1 MQTSASADGSGK
13 FPFTERIISGSNLF
27 ILTDANGNLTG
38 STSIPG
44 GSFTNLTV
52 TGALTASIISA
63 SNSITAAAAT
73 FAGPVTMSS
82 TLSASG
88 GIITSTISAS
98 SNVYVSG
105 SLTVIG
111 NIVGTIDSASA
122 ILITDTPTTAGTYYV
137 TFVDGTTGVRS
148 LRTDSSTLTWNPSTN
163 TLSSSGNLYVGGGT
177 VDGPNGTVNLFAS
190 ATSINIGSS
199 PNDPLT
205 TFFGDI
211 KLDTGLIKGSDASSG
226 LQIQSYGIQ
235 VYGNSISSSAGTP
248 NIILNT
254 NQDITS
260 SRNLRIAGTTQ
271 ATDWNNGALT
281 VVGGVGIGKNLYVS
295 GSLNAIGV
303 ISASAG
309 LTASAIQDAGT
320 LTVVGNSILSNV
332 FATNITASNISASGF
347 VSASAIFDT
356 GTLTVVGN
364 SILSNVFAT
373 NITASNISAS
383 GFVSASAI
391 FDTGTLT
398 VIGNSTLSNVF
409 ATNITASN
417 ISASGN
423 ISASTL
429 RVETSIVDGGTLTV
443 LGSTVLGDTT
453 ADTTRITGST
463 SISGSLTVV
472 GNTTLQSTFVTNLT
486 ASNISASGF
495 ISGSDGIFAGDV
507 AVNGGDITTTSA
519 TATLFNTNAS
529 NVNIGGGA
537 VTQVLLGS
545 AIGIVKTAGDFRLG
559 ANNIIQDTSGATGLT
574 VTNTVTTVAG
584 DLKVVGNDIQDSSGT
599 NNLTLSSTRVNVPLT
614 LQPTDWTNGALTVAG
629 GVGIG
634 KNLHVSGSTFLYGDL
649 TIFGTGSIVNI
660 SSSTVI
666 IGDNRIQLNAG
677 VPIQRYAG
685 IDVFDSGSG
694 TFTNN
699 VTSSLLWDGLND
711 YWVLVSANS
720 SSGAPLTQSSAIMIG
735 GPTGSFGGESLLTV
749 NYIPKVQS
757 SGRNLQNSS
766 LSDNGTTLSYAGT
779 GISASQV
786 TSSQLTVQYTG
797 SITYATGVYIT
808 YTTGSFTTIT
818 ITTGS
823 NPGLGAQVPSS
834 PTANGLAGQINV
846 DNNFIYVYTN
856 QVWKRVPLSTWTA

>member
-1 MQTSASADGSGK
+1 MPYPNDNKLNIVISQTSGSADNTGK

-105 SLTVIG
+105 SLTVVG
-111 NIVGTIDSASA
+111 NIAGTIDSASA
-122 ILITDTPTTAGTYYV
+122 ILITNTPTTAGTYYA
-137 TFVDGTTGVRS
+137 TFVDGTTGVRAV
-148 LRTDSSTLTWNPSTN
+148 RTDSSALTWNPSTN
-163 TLSSSGNLYVGGGT
+163 KIQIGSGGVGELEVAPQGGGAALKAYATNSSSLASVEVGGGSYESSSFF
-177 VDGPNGTVNLFAS
+177 VNS
-190 ATSINIGSS
+190 TSEFQIKAGSY
-199 PNDPLT
+199 
-205 TFFGDI
+205 
-211 KLDTGLIKGSDASSG
+211 SDAS
-226 LQIQSYGIQ
+226 
-235 VYGNSISSSAGTP
+235 VSSSLP
-248 NIILNT
+248 FKL
-254 NQDITS
+254 TS
-260 SRNLRIAGTTQ
+260 ATQ
-271 ATDWNNGALT
+271 ATSWNNGA
-281 VVGGVGIGKNLYVS
+281 VSINGGVGIGKNLYVS

-320 LTVVGNSILSNV
+320 LTVVGNSILS
-332 FATNITASNISASGF
+332 T
-347 VSASAIFDT
+347 
-356 GTLTVVGN
+356 
-364 SILSNVFAT
+364 
-373 NITASNISAS
+373 
-383 GFVSASAI
+383 
-391 FDTGTLT
+391 
-398 VIGNSTLSNVF
+398 VF

-472 GNTTLQSTFVTNLT
+472 GNTTLQNTFVTNLT
-486 ASNISASGF
+486 ASIISASGN
-495 ISGSDGIFAGDV
+495 ISGNDGIFAGDI
-507 AVNGGDITTTSA
+507 AVNGGDITTTLVG
-519 TATLFNTNAS
+519 TATLFNTNATS
-529 NVNIGGGA
+529 VNIGGGA
-537 VTQVLLGS
+537 TNTVLLGN
-545 AIGIVKTAGDFRLG
+545 GTGVVKTAGDFVLG
-559 ANNIIQDTSGATGLT
+559 VNNIIKDTSGTLGLT
-574 VTNTVTTVAG
+574 VSSSLTTVAG
-584 DLKVVGNDIQDSSGT
+584 DLLVGGNDIKDNSGV
-599 NNLTLSSTRVNVPLT
+599 NNLTLGVTKVTVPLT
-614 LQPTDWTNGALTVAG
+614 TQATSFNNGALVVDG

-649 TIFGTGSIVNI
+649 TIYGTGSIVNI

-666 IGDNRIQLNAG
+666 IGDNRVVLNAG
-677 VPIQRYAG
+677 TPIQRYAG

-694 TFTNN
+694 TYTNN
-699 VTSSLLWDGLND
+699 VTSSLLWDALSDN
-711 YWVLVSANS
+711 WLLVSNNQTT
-720 SSGAPLTQSSAIMIG
+720 GNPLTQSSAIMIG
-735 GPTGSFGGESLLTV
+735 GPSGSFGNESLLTV

-757 SGRNLQNSS
+757 TGKNLQNSA
-766 LSDNGTTLSYAGT
+766 LIDTGTLLTYAGT
-779 GISASQV
+779 GISASQI
-786 TSSQLTVQYTG
+786 TASQLTVQYTG

-823 NPGLGAQVPSS
+823 SPGVGAQVPSS
-834 PTANGLAGQINV
+834 PTATGLAGQINV

-856 QVWKRVPLSTWTA
+856 QVWKRVPLSTWLA

>member
-1 MQTSASADGSGK
+1 MPYPNDNRLNVLLMQTSVSTDGSGK

-63 SNSITAAAAT
+63 SNAITAAAAT
-73 FAGPVTMSS
+73 FDGPVTMSS

-105 SLTVIG
+105 SLTVVGNIVGTIDSASVVSIAPINNGSTYYVTFVDSISGSRQLKTDADILSYTPLQNVLTVGTSVSGSLTIGSKLSLVDSTASASLRVGINTTDTASLLVSSNAFQVIKGQGPGVDKVFTNLELSASNNVLFSNTTQATDWNNGALNVVGGVGIGKNLYVSGSLNAIGEISASTLRVETSIVDGGFLTVLGNTVLGDAITDTTIITGSTSISGSLTVIG
-111 NIVGTIDSASA
+111 NIAGTIDSASA
-122 ILITDTPTTAGTYYV
+122 ILITDTPTTVGTYYV
-137 TFVDGTTGVRS
+137 TFVDGTSGVRAV
-148 LRTDSSTLTWNPSTN
+148 RTDSSTLTWNPSTN

-177 VDGPNGTVNLFAS
+177 VDGPNGTVNLFAA

-199 PNDPLT
+199 PNDPVT

-211 KLDTGLIKGSDASSG
+211 KLDTGLIKGTTGAAG
-226 LQIQSYGIQ
+226 LQIESYGIQ

-254 NQDITS
+254 SQDITS

-281 VVGGVGIGKNLYVS
+281 VAGGVGIGKNLYVS
-295 GSLNAIGV
+295 GS
-303 ISASAG
+303 
-309 LTASAIQDAGT
+309 
-320 LTVVGNSILSNV
+320 
-332 FATNITASNISASGF
+332 
-347 VSASAIFDT
+347 
-356 GTLTVVGN
+356 
-364 SILSNVFAT
+364 
-373 NITASNISAS
+373 
-383 GFVSASAI
+383 
-391 FDTGTLT
+391 
-398 VIGNSTLSNVF
+398 
-409 ATNITASN
+409 
-417 ISASGN
+417 
-423 ISASTL
+423 
-429 RVETSIVDGGTLTV
+429 
-443 LGSTVLGDTT
+443 
-453 ADTTRITGST
+453 
-463 SISGSLTVV
+463 
-472 GNTTLQSTFVTNLT
+472 
-486 ASNISASGF
+486 
-495 ISGSDGIFAGDV
+495 
-507 AVNGGDITTTSA
+507 
-519 TATLFNTNAS
+519 
-529 NVNIGGGA
+529 
-537 VTQVLLGS
+537 
-545 AIGIVKTAGDFRLG
+545 
-559 ANNIIQDTSGATGLT
+559 
-574 VTNTVTTVAG
+574 
-584 DLKVVGNDIQDSSGT
+584 
-599 NNLTLSSTRVNVPLT
+599 
-614 LQPTDWTNGALTVAG
+614 
-629 GVGIG
+629 
-634 KNLHVSGSTFLYGDL
+634 TFLYGDL
-649 TIFGTGSIVNI
+649 TIYGTGSVINI

-735 GPTGSFGGESLLTV
+735 GPTGSFGGESLLTA

-786 TSSQLTVQYTG
+786 TSSQLIVQYTG

-823 NPGLGAQVPSS
+823 NPGLGDQVPSS
-834 PTANGLAGQINV
+834 PNANGLAGQINV

>member
-1 MQTSASADGSGK
+1 MPYPNDNRLNVVLMQTSASVDGSGK

-63 SNSITAAAAT
+63 SNAITSAAAT

-82 TLSASG
+82 ALSASG

-111 NIVGTIDSASA
+111 NIAGIIDSASAISIAPINNGSTYYVTFVDSISGSRQLKTDADILSYIPSTNTLAVGTSASGSITVGSKVTMQDLGGTSQLRVGINTTDTASLLVSSNAFQVVKGQGPGVDKVFTNLELSASNNVLFSNTTQATDWNNGALNVVGGVGIGKNLYVSGSLNAIGEISASTLRVETSIVDGGFLTVLGNTVLGDAITDTTRITGSTSISGSLTVIGNIAGTIDSASA
-122 ILITDTPTTAGTYYV
+122 ILITDTPTTVGTYYV
-137 TFVDGTTGVRS
+137 TFVDGTSGVRAV
-148 LRTDSSTLTWNPSTN
+148 RTDSSTLTWNPSTN

-177 VDGPNGTVNLFAS
+177 VDGPNGTVNLFAA

-199 PNDPLT
+199 PNDPVT

-211 KLDTGLIKGSDASSG
+211 KLDTGLIKGTTGAAG
-226 LQIQSYGIQ
+226 LQIESYGIQ

-254 NQDITS
+254 SQDITS

-281 VVGGVGIGKNLYVS
+281 VAGGVGIGKNLYVS
-295 GSLNAIGV
+295 GS
-303 ISASAG
+303 
-309 LTASAIQDAGT
+309 
-320 LTVVGNSILSNV
+320 
-332 FATNITASNISASGF
+332 
-347 VSASAIFDT
+347 
-356 GTLTVVGN
+356 
-364 SILSNVFAT
+364 
-373 NITASNISAS
+373 
-383 GFVSASAI
+383 
-391 FDTGTLT
+391 
-398 VIGNSTLSNVF
+398 
-409 ATNITASN
+409 
-417 ISASGN
+417 
-423 ISASTL
+423 
-429 RVETSIVDGGTLTV
+429 
-443 LGSTVLGDTT
+443 
-453 ADTTRITGST
+453 
-463 SISGSLTVV
+463 
-472 GNTTLQSTFVTNLT
+472 
-486 ASNISASGF
+486 
-495 ISGSDGIFAGDV
+495 
-507 AVNGGDITTTSA
+507 
-519 TATLFNTNAS
+519 
-529 NVNIGGGA
+529 
-537 VTQVLLGS
+537 
-545 AIGIVKTAGDFRLG
+545 
-559 ANNIIQDTSGATGLT
+559 
-574 VTNTVTTVAG
+574 
-584 DLKVVGNDIQDSSGT
+584 
-599 NNLTLSSTRVNVPLT
+599 
-614 LQPTDWTNGALTVAG
+614 
-629 GVGIG
+629 
-634 KNLHVSGSTFLYGDL
+634 TFLYGDL
-649 TIFGTGSIVNI
+649 TIYGTGSVVNI

-735 GPTGSFGGESLLTV
+735 GPTGSFGGESLLTI

-757 SGRNLQNSS
+757 SGRNLQNSG
-766 LSDNGTTLSYAGT
+766 LSDTGTVLTYAGT

-786 TSSQLTVQYTG
+786 TSSQLIVQYTG

-808 YTTGSFTTIT
+808 YTTGSFTTLT

-823 NPGLGAQVPSS
+823 SPGLGAQVPSS

>member
-1 MQTSASADGSGK
+1 MPYPNDNRLNVVLMQTSASVDGSGK

-63 SNSITAAAAT
+63 SNAITAAAAT
-73 FAGPVTMSS
+73 FDGPVTMSS

-105 SLTVIG
+105 SLTVVGNIVGTIDSASVVSIAPINNGSTYYVTFVDSISGSRQLKTDADILSYTPLQNVLTVGTSVSGSLTIGSKLSLVDSTASASLRVGINTTDTASLLVSSNAFQVIKGQGPGVDKVFTNLELSASNNVLFSNTTQATDWNNGALNVVGGVGIGKNLYVSGSLNAIGEISASTLRVETSIVDGGFLTVLGNTVLGDAITDTTIITGSTSISGSLTVIG
-111 NIVGTIDSASA
+111 NIAGTIDSASA
-122 ILITDTPTTAGTYYV
+122 ILITDTPTTVGTYYV
-137 TFVDGTTGVRS
+137 TFVDGTSGVRAV
-148 LRTDSSTLTWNPSTN
+148 RTDSSTLTWNPSTN

-177 VDGPNGTVNLFAS
+177 VDGPNGTVNLFAA

-199 PNDPLT
+199 PNDPVT

-211 KLDTGLIKGSDASSG
+211 KLDTGLIKGTTGAAG
-226 LQIQSYGIQ
+226 LQIESYGIQ

-254 NQDITS
+254 SQDITS

-281 VVGGVGIGKNLYVS
+281 VAGGVGIGKNLYVS
-295 GSLNAIGV
+295 GS
-303 ISASAG
+303 
-309 LTASAIQDAGT
+309 
-320 LTVVGNSILSNV
+320 
-332 FATNITASNISASGF
+332 
-347 VSASAIFDT
+347 
-356 GTLTVVGN
+356 
-364 SILSNVFAT
+364 
-373 NITASNISAS
+373 
-383 GFVSASAI
+383 
-391 FDTGTLT
+391 
-398 VIGNSTLSNVF
+398 
-409 ATNITASN
+409 
-417 ISASGN
+417 
-423 ISASTL
+423 
-429 RVETSIVDGGTLTV
+429 
-443 LGSTVLGDTT
+443 
-453 ADTTRITGST
+453 
-463 SISGSLTVV
+463 
-472 GNTTLQSTFVTNLT
+472 
-486 ASNISASGF
+486 
-495 ISGSDGIFAGDV
+495 
-507 AVNGGDITTTSA
+507 
-519 TATLFNTNAS
+519 
-529 NVNIGGGA
+529 
-537 VTQVLLGS
+537 
-545 AIGIVKTAGDFRLG
+545 
-559 ANNIIQDTSGATGLT
+559 
-574 VTNTVTTVAG
+574 
-584 DLKVVGNDIQDSSGT
+584 
-599 NNLTLSSTRVNVPLT
+599 
-614 LQPTDWTNGALTVAG
+614 
-629 GVGIG
+629 
-634 KNLHVSGSTFLYGDL
+634 TFLYGDL
-649 TIFGTGSIVNI
+649 TIYGTGSVVNI

-735 GPTGSFGGESLLTV
+735 GPTGSFGGESLLTA

-786 TSSQLTVQYTG
+786 TSSQLIVQYTG

-823 NPGLGAQVPSS
+823 NPGLGDQVPSS
-834 PTANGLAGQINV
+834 PNANGLAGQINV

>member
-1 MQTSASADGSGK
+1 MPYPNDNRLNVVLMQTSASADGSGK

-63 SNSITAAAAT
+63 SNAITSAAAT

-82 TLSASG
+82 ALSASG

-98 SNVYVSG
+98 SNVYISG
-105 SLTVIG
+105 SLTVVG
-111 NIVGTIDSASA
+111 NIIGTIDSASA
-122 ILITDTPTTAGTYYV
+122 ILITDTPTTAATYYA
-137 TFVDGTTGVRS
+137 TFVDGTSGVRS
-148 LRTDSSTLTWNPSTN
+148 LRTDSSTLTWNPNTNKIQIGSGGVGNLEVAPQGGGAALKAYATN
-163 TLSSSGNLYVGGGT
+163 TTLASLEVGGGSYESASFF
-177 VDGPNGTVNLFAS
+177 VNSPSEFQIKA
-190 ATSINIGSS
+190 GSY
-199 PNDPLT
+199 P
-205 TFFGDI
+205 
-211 KLDTGLIKGSDASSG
+211 DAS
-226 LQIQSYGIQ
+226 
-235 VYGNSISSSAGTP
+235 VSSSLP
-248 NIILNT
+248 FKL
-254 NQDITS
+254 TS
-260 SRNLRIAGTTQ
+260 ATQ
-271 ATDWNNGALT
+271 ATSWNNGALS
-281 VVGGVGIGKNLYVS
+281 VNGGVGIGKNLYVS
-295 GSLNAIGV
+295 GSLNVIGNV
-303 ISASAG
+303 VLGDTVTDTIQITGSTLLTGSFSVVGASTFSGLVSASAG

-320 LTVVGNSILSNV
+320 LTVVGNSILSTV
-332 FATNITASNISASGF
+332 FATNVTASNISASG
-347 VSASAIFDT
+347 
-356 GTLTVVGN
+356 
-364 SILSNVFAT
+364 
-373 NITASNISAS
+373 NISSSNEYIA
-383 GFVSASAI
+383 
-391 FDTGTLT
+391 GTLT
-398 VIGNSTLSNVF
+398 VIGNSTLSTVF

-423 ISASTL
+423 I
-429 RVETSIVDGGTLTV
+429 IGNNGT
-443 LGSTVLGDTT
+443 
-453 ADTTRITGST
+453 
-463 SISGSLTVV
+463 
-472 GNTTLQSTFVTNLT
+472 
-486 ASNISASGF
+486 
-495 ISGSDGIFAGDV
+495 FAGDV
-507 AVNGGDITTTSA
+507 AVNGGDITTTSG
-519 TATLFNTNAS
+519 TATLFNTNATS
-529 NVNIGGGA
+529 VTIGGGA
-537 VTQVLLGS
+537 TNTVLLGN
-545 AIGIVKTAGDFRLG
+545 GTGVVKTAGDFVLG
-559 ANNIIQDTSGATGLT
+559 INNAIKDTSGILGLT
-574 VTNTVTTVAG
+574 VSSSLTTVAG
-584 DLKVVGNDIQDSSGT
+584 DLRVGGNDIQDNSGV

-614 LQPTDWTNGALTVAG
+614 TQAIDWTTGALTVAG

-634 KNLHVSGSTFLYGDL
+634 KNLYVSGSTFLYGDL

-757 SGRNLQNSS
+757 SGRNLQNSG

-786 TSSQLTVQYTG
+786 TSSQLIVQYTG

-808 YTTGSFTTIT
+808 YTTGSFTTLT

-823 NPGLGAQVPSS
+823 SPGLGAQVPSS

>member
-1 MQTSASADGSGK
+1 MPYPNDNRLNVVLMQTSASTDGSGK

-63 SNSITAAAAT
+63 SNAITAAAAT

-105 SLTVIG
+105 SLTVVGNIVGTIDSASVVSIAPINNGSTYYVTFVDSISGSRQLKTDADILSYTPLQNVLTVGTSVSGSLTIGSKLSLVDSTASASLRVGINTTDTASLLVSSNAFQVIKGQGPGVDKVFTNLELSASNNVLFSNTTQATDWNNGALNVVGGVGIGKNLYVSGSLNAIGEISASTLRVETSIVDGGFLTVLGNTVLGDAITDTTIITGSTSISGSLTVIG
-111 NIVGTIDSASA
+111 NIAGTIDSASA
-122 ILITDTPTTAGTYYV
+122 ILITDTPTTVGTYYV
-137 TFVDGTTGVRS
+137 TFVDGTSGVRAV
-148 LRTDSSTLTWNPSTN
+148 RTDSSTLTWNPSTN

-177 VDGPNGTVNLFAS
+177 VDGPNGTVNLFAA

-199 PNDPLT
+199 PNDPVT

-211 KLDTGLIKGSDASSG
+211 KLDTGLIKGTTGAAG
-226 LQIQSYGIQ
+226 LQIESYGIQ

-254 NQDITS
+254 SQDITS

-281 VVGGVGIGKNLYVS
+281 VAGGVGIGKNLYVS
-295 GSLNAIGV
+295 GS
-303 ISASAG
+303 
-309 LTASAIQDAGT
+309 
-320 LTVVGNSILSNV
+320 
-332 FATNITASNISASGF
+332 
-347 VSASAIFDT
+347 
-356 GTLTVVGN
+356 
-364 SILSNVFAT
+364 
-373 NITASNISAS
+373 
-383 GFVSASAI
+383 
-391 FDTGTLT
+391 
-398 VIGNSTLSNVF
+398 
-409 ATNITASN
+409 
-417 ISASGN
+417 
-423 ISASTL
+423 
-429 RVETSIVDGGTLTV
+429 
-443 LGSTVLGDTT
+443 
-453 ADTTRITGST
+453 
-463 SISGSLTVV
+463 
-472 GNTTLQSTFVTNLT
+472 
-486 ASNISASGF
+486 
-495 ISGSDGIFAGDV
+495 
-507 AVNGGDITTTSA
+507 
-519 TATLFNTNAS
+519 
-529 NVNIGGGA
+529 
-537 VTQVLLGS
+537 
-545 AIGIVKTAGDFRLG
+545 
-559 ANNIIQDTSGATGLT
+559 
-574 VTNTVTTVAG
+574 
-584 DLKVVGNDIQDSSGT
+584 
-599 NNLTLSSTRVNVPLT
+599 
-614 LQPTDWTNGALTVAG
+614 
-629 GVGIG
+629 
-634 KNLHVSGSTFLYGDL
+634 TFLYGDL
-649 TIFGTGSIVNI
+649 TIYGTGSVVNI

-735 GPTGSFGGESLLTV
+735 GPTGSFGGESLLTA

-786 TSSQLTVQYTG
+786 TSSQLIVQYTG

-823 NPGLGAQVPSS
+823 NPGLGDQVPSS
-834 PTANGLAGQINV
+834 PNANGLAGQINV

>member
-1 MQTSASADGSGK
+1 MPYPNDNRLNVVLMQTSASVDGSGK

-63 SNSITAAAAT
+63 SNAITAAAAT
-73 FAGPVTMSS
+73 FDGPVTMSS

-105 SLTVIG
+105 SLTVVGNIVGTIDSASVVSIAPINNGSTYYVTFVDSISGSRQLKTDADILSYTPLQNVLTVGTSVSGSLTIGSKLSLVDSTASASLRVGINTTDTASLLVSSNAFQVIKGQGPGVDKVFTNLELSASNNVLFSNTTQATDWNNGALNVVGGVGIGKNLYVSGSLNAIGEISASTLRVETSIVDGGFLTVLGNTVLGDAITDTTIITGSTSISGSLTVIG
-111 NIVGTIDSASA
+111 NIAGTIDSASA
-122 ILITDTPTTAGTYYV
+122 ILITDTPTTVGTYYV
-137 TFVDGTTGVRS
+137 TFVDGTSGVRAV
-148 LRTDSSTLTWNPSTN
+148 RTDSSTLTWNPSTN

-177 VDGPNGTVNLFAS
+177 VDGPNGTVNLFAA

-199 PNDPLT
+199 PNDPVT

-211 KLDTGLIKGSDASSG
+211 KLDTGLIKGTTGAAG
-226 LQIQSYGIQ
+226 LQIESYGIQ

-254 NQDITS
+254 SQDITS

-281 VVGGVGIGKNLYVS
+281 VAGGVGIGKNLYVS
-295 GSLNAIGV
+295 GS
-303 ISASAG
+303 
-309 LTASAIQDAGT
+309 
-320 LTVVGNSILSNV
+320 
-332 FATNITASNISASGF
+332 
-347 VSASAIFDT
+347 
-356 GTLTVVGN
+356 
-364 SILSNVFAT
+364 
-373 NITASNISAS
+373 
-383 GFVSASAI
+383 
-391 FDTGTLT
+391 
-398 VIGNSTLSNVF
+398 
-409 ATNITASN
+409 
-417 ISASGN
+417 
-423 ISASTL
+423 
-429 RVETSIVDGGTLTV
+429 
-443 LGSTVLGDTT
+443 
-453 ADTTRITGST
+453 
-463 SISGSLTVV
+463 
-472 GNTTLQSTFVTNLT
+472 
-486 ASNISASGF
+486 
-495 ISGSDGIFAGDV
+495 
-507 AVNGGDITTTSA
+507 
-519 TATLFNTNAS
+519 
-529 NVNIGGGA
+529 
-537 VTQVLLGS
+537 
-545 AIGIVKTAGDFRLG
+545 
-559 ANNIIQDTSGATGLT
+559 
-574 VTNTVTTVAG
+574 
-584 DLKVVGNDIQDSSGT
+584 
-599 NNLTLSSTRVNVPLT
+599 
-614 LQPTDWTNGALTVAG
+614 
-629 GVGIG
+629 
-634 KNLHVSGSTFLYGDL
+634 TFLYGDL
-649 TIFGTGSIVNI
+649 TIYGTGSVVNI

-786 TSSQLTVQYTG
+786 TSSQLIVQYTG

-823 NPGLGAQVPSS
+823 NPGLGDQVPSS
-834 PTANGLAGQINV
+834 PNANGLAGQINV

>member
-1 MQTSASADGSGK
+1 MPYPNDNRLNVVLMQTSASADGSGK

-73 FAGPVTMSS
+73 FVGPVTMSS

-98 SNVYVSG
+98 NNVYVSG

-111 NIVGTIDSASA
+111 NIVGTIDSASVVSIA
-122 ILITDTPTTAGTYYV
+122 PINSGSTYYV
-137 TFVDGTTGVRS
+137 TFVDSISGSRQ
-148 LRTDSSTLTWNPSTN
+148 LKTDADILSYTPSTN
-163 TLSSSGNLYVGGGT
+163 ILAVGTSASGSITVGAKVTMQDLGGT
-177 VDGPNGTVNLFAS
+177 SQLRVGINTTDTAS
-190 ATSINIGSS
+190 LLVSS
-199 PNDPLT
+199 NA
-205 TFFGDI
+205 FQV
-211 KLDTGLIKGSDASSG
+211 IKGQGPGVDKVFTNLELSASNNVLFS
-226 LQIQSYGIQ
+226 
-235 VYGNSISSSAGTP
+235 N
-248 NIILNT
+248 
-254 NQDITS
+254 
-260 SRNLRIAGTTQ
+260 TTQ
-271 ATDWNNGALT
+271 ATDWNNGALN

-309 LTASAIQDAGT
+309 ITSSASNLGT
-320 LTVVGNSILSNV
+320 LTVVGNSVLSNV
-332 FATNITASNISASGF
+332 FVTNITASNISASGF
-347 VSASAIFDT
+347 
-356 GTLTVVGN
+356 
-364 SILSNVFAT
+364 
-373 NITASNISAS
+373 
-383 GFVSASAI
+383 
-391 FDTGTLT
+391 
-398 VIGNSTLSNVF
+398 
-409 ATNITASN
+409 
-417 ISASGN
+417 

-429 RVETSIVDGGTLTV
+429 RVETSIVDGGSLTV
-443 LGSTVLGDTT
+443 LGNTVLGDTIT
-453 ADTTRITGST
+453 DTTIITGST

-472 GNTTLQSTFVTNLT
+472 GNIAGTIDSASAILITNTPTTAGTYYATFVDATSGVRAVRTDSSALTWNPSTNK
-486 ASNISASGF
+486 IQIGSG
-495 ISGSDGIFAGDV
+495 GVGELEV
-507 AVNGGDITTTSA
+507 APQ
-519 TATLFNTNAS
+519 
-529 NVNIGGGA
+529 GGGA
-537 VTQVLLGS
+537 ALKAYATNSGS
-545 AIGIVKTAGDFRLG
+545 LASVEVGGGSYESASFFVNNPSEFQIKAGSYPDASVSSSLPFKLTS
-559 ANNIIQDTSGATGLT
+559 ANQATSW
-574 VTNTVTTVAG
+574 N
-584 DLKVVGNDIQDSSGT
+584 
-599 NNLTLSSTRVNVPLT
+599 
-614 LQPTDWTNGALTVAG
+614 NGAISING

-634 KNLHVSGSTFLYGDL
+634 KNLYVSGSTFLYGDL
-649 TIFGTGSIVNI
+649 TIYGTGSVVNI

-823 NPGLGAQVPSS
+823 YPGLGAQVPSS

>member
-63 SNSITAAAAT
+63 SNAITSAAAT
-73 FAGPVTMSS
+73 FDGPVTMSS

-105 SLTVIG
+105 SLTVVG
-111 NIVGTIDSASA
+111 NIVGTIDSASVVSIA
-122 ILITDTPTTAGTYYV
+122 PINNGSTYYV
-137 TFVDGTTGVRS
+137 TFVDSISGSRQ
-148 LRTDSSTLTWNPSTN
+148 LKTDADILSYIPSTN
-163 TLSSSGNLYVGGGT
+163 TLAVGTSASGSITVGSKVTMQDLGGT
-177 VDGPNGTVNLFAS
+177 SQLRVGINTTDTAS
-190 ATSINIGSS
+190 LLVSS
-199 PNDPLT
+199 NA
-205 TFFGDI
+205 FQV
-211 KLDTGLIKGSDASSG
+211 IKGQGPGVDKVFTNLELSASNNVLFS
-226 LQIQSYGIQ
+226 
-235 VYGNSISSSAGTP
+235 N
-248 NIILNT
+248 
-254 NQDITS
+254 
-260 SRNLRIAGTTQ
+260 TTQ
-271 ATDWNNGALT
+271 ATDWNNGALI
-281 VVGGVGIGKNLYVS
+281 VDGGVGIGKNLYVS
-295 GSLNAIGV
+295 GSLNVIGV
-303 ISASAG
+303 ISASAIS
-309 LTASAIQDAGT
+309 ASSITSSVLIPITSSLKFIGSNISTYASSSTLGYFDSGNYGDFLIQSNDVPRVRIGGST
-320 LTVVGNSILSNV
+320 GNITFNNSNGNSILLLSTLTSSLYSSNV
-332 FATNITASNISASGF
+332 TINASG
-347 VSASAIFDT
+347 S
-356 GTLTVVGN
+356 
-364 SILSNVFAT
+364 
-373 NITASNISAS
+373 
-383 GFVSASAI
+383 
-391 FDTGTLT
+391 
-398 VIGNSTLSNVF
+398 
-409 ATNITASN
+409 
-417 ISASGN
+417 
-423 ISASTL
+423 
-429 RVETSIVDGGTLTV
+429 VEMN
-443 LGSTVLGDTT
+443 GD
-453 ADTTRITGST
+453 
-463 SISGSLTVV
+463 L
-472 GNTTLQSTFVTNLT
+472 
-486 ASNISASGF
+486 
-495 ISGSDGIFAGDV
+495 
-507 AVNGGDITTTSA
+507 AVNGGDITTTSG
-519 TATLFNTNAS
+519 TATLFNTNATS
-529 NVNIGGGA
+529 VTIGGGA
-537 VTQVLLGS
+537 TNTVLLGN
-545 AIGIVKTAGDFRLG
+545 GTGVVKTAGDFVLG
-559 ANNIIQDTSGATGLT
+559 INNAIKDTSGILGLT
-574 VTNTVTTVAG
+574 VSSSLTTVAG
-584 DLKVVGNDIQDSSGT
+584 DLRVGGNDIQDNSGV
-599 NNLTLSSTRVNVPLT
+599 NNLTLGGTRITVPLT
-614 LQPTDWTNGALTVAG
+614 TQATDWNNGALTVDG

-634 KNLHVSGSTFLYGDL
+634 KNLYVSGSTFLYGDL
-649 TIFGTGSIVNI
+649 TIFGTGSVVNI

-735 GPTGSFGGESLLTV
+735 GPTGSFGGESLLTI

-757 SGRNLQNSS
+757 SGRNLQNSG
-766 LSDNGTTLSYAGT
+766 LSDNGTTLSYVGT

-823 NPGLGAQVPSS
+823 NPGLGDQVPSS

>member
-1 MQTSASADGSGK
+1 MPYPNDNRLNVVLMQTSASVDGSGK

-63 SNSITAAAAT
+63 SNAITSAAAT

-82 TLSASG
+82 ALSASG

-105 SLTVIG
+105 SLTVVG
-111 NIVGTIDSASA
+111 NIIGTIDSASA
-122 ILITDTPTTAGTYYV
+122 ILITDTPTTVGTYYV
-137 TFVDGTTGVRS
+137 TFVDGTSGVRAV
-148 LRTDSSTLTWNPSTN
+148 RTDSSTLTWNPSTN

-177 VDGPNGTVNLFAS
+177 VDGPNGTVNLFAA

-199 PNDPLT
+199 PNDPVT

-211 KLDTGLIKGSDASSG
+211 KLDTGLIKGTTGAAG
-226 LQIQSYGIQ
+226 LQIESYGIQ

-254 NQDITS
+254 SQDITS

-281 VVGGVGIGKNLYVS
+281 VAGGVGIGKNLYVS
-295 GSLNAIGV
+295 GS
-303 ISASAG
+303 
-309 LTASAIQDAGT
+309 
-320 LTVVGNSILSNV
+320 
-332 FATNITASNISASGF
+332 
-347 VSASAIFDT
+347 
-356 GTLTVVGN
+356 
-364 SILSNVFAT
+364 
-373 NITASNISAS
+373 
-383 GFVSASAI
+383 
-391 FDTGTLT
+391 
-398 VIGNSTLSNVF
+398 
-409 ATNITASN
+409 
-417 ISASGN
+417 
-423 ISASTL
+423 
-429 RVETSIVDGGTLTV
+429 
-443 LGSTVLGDTT
+443 
-453 ADTTRITGST
+453 
-463 SISGSLTVV
+463 
-472 GNTTLQSTFVTNLT
+472 
-486 ASNISASGF
+486 
-495 ISGSDGIFAGDV
+495 
-507 AVNGGDITTTSA
+507 
-519 TATLFNTNAS
+519 
-529 NVNIGGGA
+529 
-537 VTQVLLGS
+537 
-545 AIGIVKTAGDFRLG
+545 
-559 ANNIIQDTSGATGLT
+559 
-574 VTNTVTTVAG
+574 
-584 DLKVVGNDIQDSSGT
+584 
-599 NNLTLSSTRVNVPLT
+599 
-614 LQPTDWTNGALTVAG
+614 
-629 GVGIG
+629 
-634 KNLHVSGSTFLYGDL
+634 TFLYGDL
-649 TIFGTGSIVNI
+649 TIYGTGSVVNI

-735 GPTGSFGGESLLTV
+735 GPTGSFGGESLLTI

-757 SGRNLQNSS
+757 SGRNLQNSG
-766 LSDNGTTLSYAGT
+766 LSDTGTVLTYAGT

-786 TSSQLTVQYTG
+786 TSSQLIVQYTG

-823 NPGLGAQVPSS
+823 NPGLGDQVPSS

>member
-1 MQTSASADGSGK
+1 MPYPNDNRLNVVLMQTSASVDGSGK

-63 SNSITAAAAT
+63 SNAITAAAAT
-73 FAGPVTMSS
+73 FDGPVTMSS

-105 SLTVIG
+105 SLTVVGNIVGTIDSASVVSIAPINNGSTYYVTFVDSISGSRQLKTDADILSYTPLQNVLTVGTSVSGSLTIGSKLSLVDSTASASLRVGINTTDTASLLVSSNAFQVIKGQGPGVDKVFTNLELSASNNVLFSNTTQATDWNNGALNVVGGVGIGKNLYVSGSLNAIGEISASTLRVETSIVDGGFLTVLGNTVLGDAITDTTIITGSTSISGSLTVIG
-111 NIVGTIDSASA
+111 NIAGTIDSASA
-122 ILITDTPTTAGTYYV
+122 ILITDTPTTVGTYYV
-137 TFVDGTTGVRS
+137 TFVDGTSGVRAV
-148 LRTDSSTLTWNPSTN
+148 RTDSSTLTWNPSTN

-177 VDGPNGTVNLFAS
+177 VDGPNGTVNLFAA

-199 PNDPLT
+199 PNDPVT

-211 KLDTGLIKGSDASSG
+211 KLDTGLIKGTTGAAG
-226 LQIQSYGIQ
+226 LQIESYGIQ

-254 NQDITS
+254 SQDITS

-281 VVGGVGIGKNLYVS
+281 VAGGVGIGKNLYVS
-295 GSLNAIGV
+295 GS
-303 ISASAG
+303 
-309 LTASAIQDAGT
+309 
-320 LTVVGNSILSNV
+320 
-332 FATNITASNISASGF
+332 
-347 VSASAIFDT
+347 
-356 GTLTVVGN
+356 
-364 SILSNVFAT
+364 
-373 NITASNISAS
+373 
-383 GFVSASAI
+383 
-391 FDTGTLT
+391 
-398 VIGNSTLSNVF
+398 
-409 ATNITASN
+409 
-417 ISASGN
+417 
-423 ISASTL
+423 
-429 RVETSIVDGGTLTV
+429 
-443 LGSTVLGDTT
+443 
-453 ADTTRITGST
+453 
-463 SISGSLTVV
+463 
-472 GNTTLQSTFVTNLT
+472 
-486 ASNISASGF
+486 
-495 ISGSDGIFAGDV
+495 
-507 AVNGGDITTTSA
+507 
-519 TATLFNTNAS
+519 
-529 NVNIGGGA
+529 
-537 VTQVLLGS
+537 
-545 AIGIVKTAGDFRLG
+545 
-559 ANNIIQDTSGATGLT
+559 
-574 VTNTVTTVAG
+574 
-584 DLKVVGNDIQDSSGT
+584 
-599 NNLTLSSTRVNVPLT
+599 
-614 LQPTDWTNGALTVAG
+614 
-629 GVGIG
+629 
-634 KNLHVSGSTFLYGDL
+634 TFLYGDL
-649 TIFGTGSIVNI
+649 TIYGTGSVINI

-786 TSSQLTVQYTG
+786 TSSQLIIQYTG

-823 NPGLGAQVPSS
+823 NPGLGDQVPSS
-834 PTANGLAGQINV
+834 PNANGLAGQINV

>member
-1 MQTSASADGSGK
+1 MPYPNDNSRNIVLMQTSASADGSGK

-73 FAGPVTMSS
+73 FVGPVTMSS

-111 NIVGTIDSASA
+111 NIVGTIDSASVVSIA
-122 ILITDTPTTAGTYYV
+122 PINDGSTYYV
-137 TFVDGTTGVRS
+137 TFVDSISGSRQ
-148 LRTDSSTLTWNPSTN
+148 LKTDADILSYTPSTN
-163 TLSSSGNLYVGGGT
+163 ILAVGTSASGSITVGAKVTMQDLGGT
-177 VDGPNGTVNLFAS
+177 SQLRVGINTTDTAS
-190 ATSINIGSS
+190 LLVSS
-199 PNDPLT
+199 NA
-205 TFFGDI
+205 FQV
-211 KLDTGLIKGSDASSG
+211 IKGQGPGVDKVFTNLELSASNNVLFS
-226 LQIQSYGIQ
+226 
-235 VYGNSISSSAGTP
+235 N
-248 NIILNT
+248 
-254 NQDITS
+254 
-260 SRNLRIAGTTQ
+260 TTQ
-271 ATDWNNGALT
+271 ATDWNNGALN

-309 LTASAIQDAGT
+309 ITSSASNLGT
-320 LTVVGNSILSNV
+320 LTVVGNSVLSNV
-332 FATNITASNISASGF
+332 F
-347 VSASAIFDT
+347 V
-356 GTLTVVGN
+356 
-364 SILSNVFAT
+364 
-373 NITASNISAS
+373 
-383 GFVSASAI
+383 
-391 FDTGTLT
+391 
-398 VIGNSTLSNVF
+398 
-409 ATNITASN
+409 TNITASN

-423 ISASTL
+423 IS
-429 RVETSIVDGGTLTV
+429 
-443 LGSTVLGDTT
+443 
-453 ADTTRITGST
+453 
-463 SISGSLTVV
+463 
-472 GNTTLQSTFVTNLT
+472 GN
-486 ASNISASGF
+486 
-495 ISGSDGIFAGDV
+495 DGIFAGDI
-507 AVNGGDITTTSA
+507 AVNGGDVTTTLVG
-519 TATLFNTNAS
+519 TATLFNTNATS
-529 NVNIGGGA
+529 VNIGGGA
-537 VTQVLLGS
+537 TNTVLLGNGS
-545 AIGIVKTAGDFRLG
+545 GVVKTAGDFVLG
-559 ANNIIQDTSGATGLT
+559 INNAIKDTSGTLGLT
-574 VTNTVTTVAG
+574 VSSSLTTVAG
-584 DLKVVGNDIQDSSGT
+584 DLLVGGNDIKDNSGV
-599 NNLTLSSTRVNVPLT
+599 NNLTLGGTKVTVPLT
-614 LQPTDWTNGALTVAG
+614 TQATSFNNGALVVDG

-757 SGRNLQNSS
+757 SGRNLQNSL

-823 NPGLGAQVPSS
+823 NPGLGDQVPSS

>member
-1 MQTSASADGSGK
+1 MPYPNDNRLNVVLMQTSASVDGSGK

-63 SNSITAAAAT
+63 SNAITAAAAT
-73 FAGPVTMSS
+73 FDGPVTMSS

-105 SLTVIG
+105 SLTVVGNIVGTIDSASVVSIVPINNGSTYYVTFVDSISGSRQLKTDADILSYTPLQNVLTVGTSVSGSLTIGSKLSLVDSTASASLRVGINTTDTASLLVSSNAFQVIKGQGPGVDKVFTNLELSASNNVLFSNTTQATDWNNGALNVVGGVGIGKNLYVSGSLNAIGEISASTLRVETSIVDGGFLTVLGNTVLGDAITDTTIITGSTSISGSLTVIG
-111 NIVGTIDSASA
+111 NIAGTIDSASA
-122 ILITDTPTTAGTYYV
+122 ILITDTPTTVGTYYV
-137 TFVDGTTGVRS
+137 TFVDGTSGVRAV
-148 LRTDSSTLTWNPSTN
+148 RTDSSTLTWNPSTN

-177 VDGPNGTVNLFAS
+177 VDGPNGTVNLFAA

-199 PNDPLT
+199 PNDPVT

-211 KLDTGLIKGSDASSG
+211 KLDTGLIKGTTGAAG
-226 LQIQSYGIQ
+226 LQIESYGIQ

-254 NQDITS
+254 SQDITS

-281 VVGGVGIGKNLYVS
+281 VAGGVGIGKNLYVS
-295 GSLNAIGV
+295 GS
-303 ISASAG
+303 
-309 LTASAIQDAGT
+309 
-320 LTVVGNSILSNV
+320 
-332 FATNITASNISASGF
+332 
-347 VSASAIFDT
+347 
-356 GTLTVVGN
+356 
-364 SILSNVFAT
+364 
-373 NITASNISAS
+373 
-383 GFVSASAI
+383 
-391 FDTGTLT
+391 
-398 VIGNSTLSNVF
+398 
-409 ATNITASN
+409 
-417 ISASGN
+417 
-423 ISASTL
+423 
-429 RVETSIVDGGTLTV
+429 
-443 LGSTVLGDTT
+443 
-453 ADTTRITGST
+453 
-463 SISGSLTVV
+463 
-472 GNTTLQSTFVTNLT
+472 
-486 ASNISASGF
+486 
-495 ISGSDGIFAGDV
+495 
-507 AVNGGDITTTSA
+507 
-519 TATLFNTNAS
+519 
-529 NVNIGGGA
+529 
-537 VTQVLLGS
+537 
-545 AIGIVKTAGDFRLG
+545 
-559 ANNIIQDTSGATGLT
+559 
-574 VTNTVTTVAG
+574 
-584 DLKVVGNDIQDSSGT
+584 
-599 NNLTLSSTRVNVPLT
+599 
-614 LQPTDWTNGALTVAG
+614 
-629 GVGIG
+629 
-634 KNLHVSGSTFLYGDL
+634 TFLYGDL
-649 TIFGTGSIVNI
+649 TIYGTGSVVNI

-735 GPTGSFGGESLLTV
+735 GPTGSFGGESLLTA

-786 TSSQLTVQYTG
+786 TSSQLIVQYTG

-823 NPGLGAQVPSS
+823 NPGLGDQVPSS
-834 PTANGLAGQINV
+834 PNANGLAGQINV